1 MLDSSGGVAS
11 GVWVVRKRK
20 IDESLRGIGDD
31 EPLVA
36 GVEYFSGREP
46 GGGCRFKDGRGR
58 PLDIA
63 GSTATA
69 SPIAARRARQETLN
83 MIQGEKTLTK
93 FLPKALRAKMIE
105 SVVSGLSGRHRR
117 SKV

>member
-1 MLDSSGGVAS
+1 MTMLTN
-11 GVWVVRKRK
+11 
-20 IDESLRGIGDD
+20 D

-46 GGGCRFKDGRGR
+46 GGGCRFTAGRGR

-69 SPIAARRARQETLN
+69 SPVT
-83 MIQGEKTLTK
+83 
-93 FLPKALRAKMIE
+93 PKG
-105 SVVSGLSGRHRR
+105 VSAQRGY
-117 SKV
+117 KK

>member
-1 MLDSSGGVAS
+1 MN
-11 GVWVVRKRK
+11 
-20 IDESLRGIGDD
+20 RGIGDD